1 MNICYLIDV
10 SPEKFT
16 GGGQAHLVNLIR
28 EIENFSGLKRPG
40 LSLAGRPGLN
50 IFGGQNSHLV
60 FRLCWML
67 YVIPQVTFHHFF
79 KQRFDLIHAHSIPAM
94 VSGKVLSVILGIPV
108 VVTVH
113 GYNGNRRL
121 EKLVLTKIKYDAQI
135 TVSRNFLQVPNINK
149 NLVYIPNGIDIVK
162 FTKLHNRI
170 RRFALQSG
178 VLLRRINFQSPR
190 ILFVGRKN
198 DQVKGFQI
206 LLKAMKLV
214 KQEISDAKLLVA
226 DGSISQDQ
234 VVNLYYQADLFV
246 LPSLSEGFPLTL
258 LEAWAAKLPV
268 VVTAVGDIPYLFK
281 LGSFVNFPVNED
293 VCETSLGYV
302 IRPGSSQSLARG
314 IIMAFNNNHLAKL
327 GENGYNQAKE
337 FKWEKTAGETI
348 KVYQKICLRS

>member
-10 SPEKFT
+10 SPERFT
-16 GGGQAHLVNLIR
+16 GGGQTHLLNLIKQMKFQ
-28 EIENFSGLKRPG
+28 ISNFKFQI
-40 LSLAGRPGLN
+40 LAGLGPN
-50 IFGGQNSHLV
+50 V
-60 FRLCWML
+60 FLRLLWML
-67 YVIPQVTFHHFF
+67 YVIPQVIFQHLF

-94 VSGKVLSVILGIPV
+94 VSGKILSVILGIPV

-113 GYNGNRRL
+113 GYNGKRWM

-135 TVSRNFLQVPNINK
+135 TVSRNFLEIKNINK
-149 NLVYIPNGIDIVK
+149 NVVYIPNGIDIVK
-162 FTKLHNRI
+162 FILRSRTPLCRAKLHHSN
-170 RRFALQSG
+170 QPP
-178 VLLRRINFQSPR
+178 Q

-198 DQVKGFQI
+198 DPVKGFSI
-206 LLKAMKLV
+206 LETALELV
-214 KQEISDAKLLVA
+214 KKEIPQTELLVA
-226 DGSISQDQ
+226 GGDLPSEDVLQM
-234 VVNLYYQADLFV
+234 YRKADLFV

-327 GENGYNQAKE
+327 GENGYNLVKE
-337 FKWEKTAGETI
+337 YSWEKTARETV
-348 KVYQKICLRS
+348 KVYQKICLRY